1 MNNAMIEFR
10 HVSKSFSRKGH
21 PVLALQDINLS
32 IERGD
37 IFGIIGYSGA
47 GKSTLLRLINRLET
61 PGEGEVLLN
70 GEPLQDCSGQR
81 LQAIKKDIGMIFQ
94 NFNLLNSKTV
104 FHNIAIPLILQGR
117 DKADK
122 IQSYPNE
129 LSGGQKQRVGIARAL
144 ATNPSVLLCDEA
156 TSALDP
162 HTTVQILLLLQ
173 EINRRYGI
181 TIVLITHEMSVIQKI
196 CHKVAVMQAGRI
208 VEQGAVFDLFAQP
221 QHPVTASFV
230 QSVVHD
236 RLPQRVASFLQRDN
250 GARALRLEFVGA
262 TAQQPIINHLI
273 REYAVEVN
281 ILFASMS
288 EVQGRILGF
297 MIVQLLGEPDETE
310 RAITHL
316 VDAGVKITHV

>member
-1 MNNAMIEFR
+1 
-10 HVSKSFSRKGH
+10 
-21 PVLALQDINLS
+21 
-32 IERGD
+32 
-37 IFGIIGYSGA
+37 
-47 GKSTLLRLINRLET
+47 
-61 PGEGEVLLN
+61 
-70 GEPLQDCSGQR
+70 
-81 LQAIKKDIGMIFQ
+81 
-94 NFNLLNSKTV
+94 
-104 FHNIAIPLILQGR
+104 
-117 DKADK
+117 
-122 IQSYPNE
+122 
-129 LSGGQKQRVGIARAL
+129 
-144 ATNPSVLLCDEA
+144 
-156 TSALDP
+156 
-162 HTTVQILLLLQ
+162 
-173 EINRRYGI
+173 
-181 TIVLITHEMSVIQKI
+181 MSVIQKI

-236 RLPQRVASFLQRDN
+236 RLPQRDN